1 MLKIFKL
8 LFLWAALQLPVI
20 VAKAQCG
27 GIMEPG
33 FKFLTSSRGCA
44 PFTVNLETLYLK
56 AVPGTV
62 YYIDW
67 GDGTP
72 VQVITQTNATG
83 VTISHTYPL
92 ASIDCG
98 YDLTIDASNACNP
111 RGSVVPINTQVI
123 VWTNDVVSINPQTF
137 RVCQGFATNLT
148 FADNSTWNCFP
159 RATRENNEPRWIQ
172 WLYGTGPIAN
182 QIPGMQVNGITPG
195 GFPYLNPAPATN
207 QF

>member
-1 MLKIFKL
+1 MCAFYG
-8 LFLWAALQLPVI
+8 Q
-20 VAKAQCG
+20 
-27 GIMEPG
+27 
-33 FKFLTSSRGCA
+33 SR
-44 PFTVNLETLYLK
+44 TLYLQ

-98 YDLTIDASNACNP
+98 YDLTIYASNACNP

-123 VWTNDVVSINPQTF
+123 VWTNDMVS
-137 RVCQGFATNLT
+137 
-148 FADNSTWNCFP
+148 
-159 RATRENNEPRWIQ
+159 
-172 WLYGTGPIAN
+172 
-182 QIPGMQVNGITPG
+182 
-195 GFPYLNPAPATN
+195 
-207 QF
+207 